1 MEKELKSVLD
11 FILTVDKMKSTFRRN
26 VNLDYRPENDA
37 EHSFHIA
44 IMAMSLKDYCVFKN
58 INVDKAVKMCLAHD
72 LIEVYAGDTFCFD
85 SEGNKTK
92 TKREKDSADKL
103 FSPLPEHIGK
113 EFRSLWEEFDAM
125 ETEESK
131 YANALD
137 RLQPFMLNA
146 NTEGF
151 TWRLAHA
158 KLSQAIDRFYPIK
171 TFMVPEIWDYVM
183 DGLMTGVKK
192 GYLIDDVN

>member
-1 MEKELKSVLD
+1 MESQLQSILD

-44 IMAMSLKDYCVFKN
+44 VMAMALKDYCVFKDV
-58 INVDKAVKMCLAHD
+58 NVDKTVKLCLVHD

-85 SEGNKTK
+85 AEANKTK
-92 TKREKDSADKL
+92 AKREKEAADKL
-103 FSPLPEHIGK
+103 FNPLPENIGK

-125 ETEESK
+125 ETNESK

-137 RLQPFMLNA
+137 RLQPFMLNN
-146 NTEGF
+146 NTEGY

-158 KLSQAIDRFYPIK
+158 TLSQTLDRFYPVK
-171 TFMVPEIWDYVM
+171 TYIPKVWDYVM
-183 DGLMTGVKK
+183 EGLNRGVEK
-192 GYLIDDVN
+192 GYLIDDTN